1 MDSGLGSSSVEDVAL
16 AESPA
21 VVPEQEQQQQQ
32 RLSCCQTAEGGDCAK
47 CGETRSLDVGLVEE
61 LNSVFERRLRIVEE
75 HGNDSHFKIELYEDW
90 VKQLRLVNL
99 DLVGA
104 IKEMQDT
111 CRDRLE
117 LMRANYKKNLAR
129 LGPQTLQRLEND
141 RSSLVEVIRRA
152 CSTGKWD
159 MSGIKLYDI
168 TLDQLFGEKADV
180 GGQAPTGTVSSE
192 VPTISVNLEVS
203 SNCQLENPQMDDL
216 QRQLEMKE
224 RQIKHLEQL
233 LQEHLPSLGSSANE
247 TDPDLR
253 FEGCDIA
260 NQPLLQKL
268 RQMIER
274 KDQEIK
280 SLKDKIEEMDI
291 FSQFDSDVSKSLS
304 EFKLEDSDASNRKL
318 LQQLQNLSRVKSE
331 QLDTVVEENEKLR
344 RENGELKSKFNQQ
357 SNRDN
362 ESLINEIKDHYDKNC
377 RLQQKLN
384 DVERLLRDATSAVT
398 HRKKVI
404 DTLRRD
410 NAELKKSLTISSD
423 PILLR
428 SVSNPS
434 MDTVSTCSSESVT
447 SFGSVRSDSSSNTIT
462 SKSHPDRLS
471 SVGTEPPETD
481 QLQRLRA
488 ELGTVSEQL
497 RKFQQTKQAQD
508 DIIAEQ
514 NARFD
519 ATESELKV
527 LRKDYEN
534 NQRKLFH
541 MQTEIKRLITEINN
555 NLKEHPKLP
564 SSIEKF
570 ITQPELYDTNLGRA
584 QETLVL
590 DLLKQYLD
598 AIVKRYNIITKERH
612 DLCRVVD
619 DAKQQI
625 NDLQQEKEH
634 CDYQIA
640 QLTSELRAASSQVS
654 VDTDEK
660 ETSID
665 SDIMPVDND
674 ILQANETLS
683 AQRMRMQTVL
693 RDISAEIAYLIG
705 KNLSS
710 DSISTLS
717 ELDATPL
724 HLLIVDLKK
733 EIESKDQVL
742 AGRQR
747 YIDQLEQDVLVHQ
760 KELHRLKLC
769 QERVD
774 ADRIG
779 CEKRITNLQR
789 ALQDHDGTISAL
801 KEQNVE
807 LQQHLEDMKDTLQ
820 TYKESIRRLGDEKA
834 NLEEECKNQLIT
846 ISNLRTALEETKRNG
861 SSSVAN
867 LQEVIES
874 LHSEVTLLGEQLNQ
888 SFRENLSKDN
898 ELDHYRDSNLHL
910 RCQITDLTRDLND
923 LKDIA
928 MLVDVRRELEE
939 QKQRHLTQIK
949 NEMNGLQSQ
958 MVELKNEIDSR
969 QRDCS
974 YLTYFRDKC
983 AELEMEHQQELQRM
997 RSDIEALSAQLVDSN
1012 ETSIQ
1017 HEQLV
1022 RESNS
1027 LQNTILELSNQNEIL
1042 QKAILSYQDEVEQL
1056 QQELS
1061 ASKFQFTNLNQE
1073 LENLKTLCSEKDSKI
1088 ISINSEREK
1097 LQGDLNLHKRMCKCG
1112 FNTNLKERSKT
1123 PVSHS
1128 LQKQVVQK
1136 TLEATKASDALKQR
1150 TADFKRLE
1158 NQYVEE
1164 RIRLTEQTTE
1174 LFTQI
1179 GKLKGQ
1185 NSNLEQSLFDKEQMI
1200 DRLRQS
1206 LQEVRE
1212 NLVAKSQ
1219 IAQTM
1224 EAKNASLSQAWE
1236 KYREDSTAREKKLAE
1251 ELNTIKRNSQKQR
1264 NQLQQCEHQLAWH
1277 REELEKLRGK
1287 AEILLKERDTLRQ
1300 DTEDLGNKLSS
1311 FAGEKSALCE
1321 VLKKLQDDLSLKTG
1335 RLAEVEDNYRKLNHA
1350 YQNLKTYNEDLTKQ
1364 YQTARK
1370 HLENYKE
1377 LVEFKRQTINTVK
1390 LARKCAEES
1399 RQRERDYEQKVADQK
1414 RIIGHLEEDRV
1425 KLMEKMQDY
1434 HRDSLILNRRLEHY
1448 QQAYD
1453 DSRSSLST
1461 SLHQTFYPSEANKL
1475 IRSSSDPNC
1484 KESDELLRRLQ
1495 YTKDRIHRTRE
1506 FWYQGIKEILPPRD
1520 GS

>member
-1061 ASKFQFTNLNQE
+1061 ASKFQ
-1073 LENLKTLCSEKDSKI
+1073 
-1088 ISINSEREK
+1088 
-1097 LQGDLNLHKRMCKCG
+1097 
-1112 FNTNLKERSKT
+1112 
-1123 PVSHS
+1123 
-1128 LQKQVVQK
+1128 
-1136 TLEATKASDALKQR
+1136 
-1150 TADFKRLE
+1150 
-1158 NQYVEE
+1158 
-1164 RIRLTEQTTE
+1164 
-1174 LFTQI
+1174 I

>member
-834 NLEEECKNQLIT
+834 NLEEE
-846 ISNLRTALEETKRNG
+846 
-861 SSSVAN
+861 
-867 LQEVIES
+867 
-874 LHSEVTLLGEQLNQ
+874 
-888 SFRENLSKDN
+888 
-898 ELDHYRDSNLHL
+898 
-910 RCQITDLTRDLND
+910 
-923 LKDIA
+923 
-928 MLVDVRRELEE
+928 LEE

-983 AELEMEHQQELQRM
+983 AELTFGLNIQEMEHQQELQRM